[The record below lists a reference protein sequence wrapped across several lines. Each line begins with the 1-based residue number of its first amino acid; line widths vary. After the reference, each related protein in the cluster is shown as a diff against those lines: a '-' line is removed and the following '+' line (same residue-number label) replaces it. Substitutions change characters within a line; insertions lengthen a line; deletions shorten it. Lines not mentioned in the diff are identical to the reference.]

1 MSSAYV
7 YLETLEDPEEQSKES
22 HQTWNKQEIC
32 MYQYYNVKEYQN
44 GCIIL
49 EPRELSVPDSI
60 SRRTLNDMDK
70 AVSNFNKGEVSS
82 EVDLSD
88 F

>member
-1 MSSAYV
+1 MKAVKDYTVHIDSKKRI
-7 YLETLEDPEEQSKES
+7 TLRGA
-22 HQTWNKQEIC
+22 

-88 F
+88 